1 MGFAAEKY
9 LRYIVI
15 FVIAMMPSTL
25 TGCTS
30 CHSESSETPSST
42 TVASESNGTD
52 ESESGGEDNQA
63 DGLSGLID
71 RGIDEA
77 IKMSNE
83 VGTAIDNAKN
93 SQPVNVR
100 IGEWANATENLDV
113 KVDSVEKG
121 PYDYAD
127 STPTVKVTVSM
138 RNLTDHTLTVKASNW
153 NADNTDGQR
162 VDHKL
167 WVKDSGGNTADRSFE
182 LTRISPGSVFTGV
195 VYFDGDGLVDVVYE
209 PHWLVSSQNQYIYFI
224 VNSE

>member
-1 MGFAAEKY
+1 MRKTLSAITA
-9 LRYIVI
+9 LA
-15 FVIAMMPSTL
+15 IAGLLMC
-25 TGCTS
+25 GCTS
-30 CHSESSETPSST
+30 GNASESSKST
-42 TVASESNGTD
+42 ASEQF
-52 ESESGGEDNQA
+52 SESLASEDQSEPETTQ
-63 DGLSGLID
+63 DLLD
-71 RGIDEA
+71 RI
-77 IKMSNE
+77 
-83 VGTAIDNAKN
+83 VTAGSKAGATIEEFIRERED
-93 SQPVNVR
+93 SSPQIVR

-167 WVKDSGGNTADRSFE
+167 CVKDSGGNTADRSFE

-209 PHWLVSSQNQYIYFI
+209 PHWLVSSQNQYIYFD
-224 VNSE
+224 VS

>member
-1 MGFAAEKY
+1 MEFAVKKF
-9 LRYIVI
+9 LRYIAI
-15 FVIAMMPSTL
+15 FAIAMMLSSL

-30 CHSESSETPSST
+30 CHSESSETSSST
-42 TVASESNGTD
+42 STTSESND
-52 ESESGGEDNQA
+52 IAESESGNEDSRA

-77 IKMSNE
+77 NKMSNE
-83 VGTAIDNAKN
+83 VDAAIDNAKN
-93 SQPVNVR
+93 SRPVDAR
-100 IGEWANATENLDV
+100 IGEWASATENLDV

-127 STPTVKVTVSM
+127 STPTMKVTVSM

-167 WVKDSGGNTADRSFE
+167 WVKDNGGNIADRSFE

-195 VYFDGDGLVDVVYE
+195 VYFDGDGLVGVVYE
-209 PHWLVSSQNQYIYFI
+209 PHWLVSSQNQYIYFD
-224 VNSE
+224 VS